1 MHQILD
7 IFPLMDKK
15 KIRLRGGGWF
25 NRVFTEDSAL
35 AKLLIDE
42 TIFFDGKDV
51 GTDVR
56 IVALG
61 VNEYYSHFFPKPI
74 KKVQMPGARRTDERR
89 RTNTVRWSES
99 SERNEADGLFSA
111 AYSKLSPEEAALS
124 SGLLDTDF
132 N

>member
-25 NRVFTEDSAL
+25 NRLFTEDAAL

-42 TIFFDGKDV
+42 TIFLDGKDV
-51 GTDVR
+51 GTDVH

-61 VNEYYSHFFPKPI
+61 VNEYYSH
-74 KKVQMPGARRTDERR
+74 
-89 RTNTVRWSES
+89 
-99 SERNEADGLFSA
+99 
-111 AYSKLSPEEAALS
+111 
-124 SGLLDTDF
+124 
-132 N
+132 

>member
-42 TIFFDGKDV
+42 TIFFEGKDV

-74 KKVQMPGARRTDERR
+74 KKVQMPGARRSDERR

-99 SERNEADGLFSA
+99 SERNEADGPFSA
-111 AYSKLSPEEAALS
+111 AYSKFSPEEPPLS
-124 SGLLDTDF
+124 SSLLDADF

>member
-1 MHQILD
+1 
-7 IFPLMDKK
+7 MDKK

-61 VNEYYSHFFPKPI
+61 VNEYYSHFSLVSVKIPLGKFPFVPS
-74 KKVQMPGARRTDERR
+74 PPRR
-89 RTNTVRWSES
+89 
-99 SERNEADGLFSA
+99 
-111 AYSKLSPEEAALS
+111 PPQ
-124 SGLLDTDF
+124 
-132 N
+132 